1 MIKWI
6 QCQILATFYIRRNSA
21 VITSMLTLGKPYV
34 YGRYGMLCG
43 VTDYEGDRK
52 NKIAMG
58 SRKVFNENKARP
70 RLSH

>member
-1 MIKWI
+1 M
-6 QCQILATFYIRRNSA
+6 
-21 VITSMLTLGKPYV
+21 ITSMLTLGKPYV

-43 VTDYEGDRK
+43 VTNYGGDRK